1 MKSYAVIIQKLNVK
15 DPFAYE
21 SFIKYSTNMKILSIF
36 MPDKIKE

>member
-1 MKSYAVIIQKLNVK
+1 MKSYVAIISKKNVK

-21 SFIKYSTNMKILSIF
+21 PFIKFSGNMKVLSIF